1 MREPLI
7 KQAVTFLTNPGIK
20 PTSWEKKQEFL
31 NQKGLTAEEIEEAK
45 KLAEAKEQE
54 AATAPSLA
62 APSVAA
68 PASAAAAARAA
79 GIGAAGAFGVPG
91 RAEATGPAPQVP
103 GALPHLSQAVLLLRR
118 RLAELDHER
127 ACYLQALEELGDVP
141 AGTASAALAAAS
153 ASPLLAPPLGAA
165 AAAACAPAGAGGS
178 AGGAAAAGPAMWPGR
193 EVPAGMPPGATVAPP
208 GGGVAFGSGQA
219 AVAGAP
225 AKKPWETGGA
235 SVAPMPPMPAP
246 ALPSVAG
253 GGIAPGPGGG
263 ELLRDDDPDLMELL
277 PGPPRKP
284 TS

>member
-45 KLAEAKEQE
+45 KLADAKEQE
-54 AATAPSLA
+54 AAAAPSLA
-62 APSVAA
+62 APSAAA
-68 PASAAAAARAA
+68 PASAGAAARAA

-103 GALPHLSQAVLLLRR
+103 GAIPHLSQAVLLLRR

-153 ASPLLAPPLGAA
+153 ASPTLAAPLGAA
-165 AAAACAPAGAGGS
+165 AAAAAAAGAS
-178 AGGAAAAGPAMWPGR
+178 AGGAAAAGPATWPGR
-193 EVPAGMPPGATVAPP
+193 GVPAGTPLGATVAPP

-225 AKKPWETGGA
+225 AKKPWETGDA
-235 SVAPMPPMPAP
+235 SVAPTPPMPAP
-246 ALPSVAG
+246 ALPSVKG
-253 GGIAPGPGGG
+253 GGVAPGLGSG